1 MKPFFI
7 TSTGTGIGKTLTTTS
22 LCWQLRQQGK
32 SVTALKPVISGYDPI
47 DLDNDS
53 AKILKSCGITPTA
66 RLMETISPWHYS
78 VALAP
83 NMAAAREGNPVDLD
97 KLVQFCLD
105 HTTLASDILLVE
117 GVGGIMVPLN
127 NQHTVLD
134 WMEALQWPVILVA
147 GSYLG
152 SISHTLTAA
161 QVLKARGLEIHAVVI
176 CESYY
181 RAVDLIDTATTL
193 ETFLPKSVPVIKI
206 PRMASSE
213 EAWKYT
219 PAISWM
225 CQ

>member
-1 MKPFFI
+1 
-7 TSTGTGIGKTLTTTS
+7 
-22 LCWQLRQQGK
+22 
-32 SVTALKPVISGYDPI
+32 
-47 DLDNDS
+47 
-53 AKILKSCGITPTA
+53 
-66 RLMETISPWHYS
+66 METISPWHYS